1 MQELLDSLRRWLE
14 HDEDVALATVVATRK
29 SAPRPV
35 GSVLGVTGTGE
46 LAGSV
51 SAGCVENEVYA
62 EARDVLA
69 GAPPRQTTYGISD
82 EQALGVGLPCGGE
95 IDVFV
100 ARADVGL
107 LRRAVDELERGRVVS
122 VRAAD
127 DGLELVSRPAPRL
140 VVVGAVDTAEALCRG
155 ARALGW
161 QTLVVDPRKR
171 FATAERVPS
180 ADELIVEWPDVALE
194 RLALDEGAAVVVLA
208 HEDRIDLPA
217 LATALAGDA
226 FYVGVIGSRRTQ
238 AKRREGL
245 LELGLPE
252 DALARLHGP
261 VGLDVGA
268 ETPPETAVAI
278 LAEILA
284 VRSGRAGGPL
294 RDRTGRIHAGVQH
307 S

>member
-14 HDEDVALATVVATRK
+14 REEEVALATVVATRK

-35 GSVLGVTGTGE
+35 GSVLGVTRSGE

-69 GAPPRQTTYGISD
+69 GAPARRLTYGISD

-95 IDVFV
+95 IDVYV
-100 ARADVGL
+100 ARADAAL

-122 VRAAD
+122 VRPAD
-127 DGLELVSRPAPRL
+127 DGLELVSRPPPRI

-161 QTLVVDPRKR
+161 RTIVVDPRAR

-180 ADELIVEWPDVALE
+180 ADELAVEWPDVALE
-194 RLALDEGAAVVVLA
+194 RLELDEGTAVVVLA

-217 LATALAGDA
+217 LAAALSGDA

-238 AKRREGL
+238 GRRRDGL
-245 LELGLPE
+245 LELGVPE
-252 DALARLHGP
+252 DALERLHGP

-268 ETPPETAVAI
+268 ETPSETAVAI

-284 VRSGRAGGPL
+284 VRSGRTGGPL
-294 RDRTGRIHAGVQH
+294 RDRTGRIHAGV
-307 S
+307 

>member
-1 MQELLDSLRRWLE
+1 MQELLESLRRWLE
-14 HDEDVALATVVATRK
+14 RDEEVALATVVATRK

-46 LAGSV
+46 LVGSV

-69 GAPPRQTTYGISD
+69 GGPARTLSYGISD

-100 ARADVGL
+100 AKAGAPL
-107 LRRAVDELERGRVVS
+107 LRRAVVELEAGRVVT
-122 VRAAD
+122 VRPVED
-127 DGLELVSRPAPRL
+127 ELELVSRPAPRL

-161 QTLVVDPRKR
+161 RTIVIDPRPR
-171 FATAERVPS
+171 FATPERVPS
-180 ADELIVEWPDVALE
+180 ADELAVEWPDEALE
-194 RLALDEGAAVVVLA
+194 RIGLDDGAAVVVLA
-208 HEDRIDLPA
+208 HEERIDLPA
-217 LATALAGDA
+217 LASALASDA

-245 LELGLPE
+245 AELGLGE
-252 DALARLHGP
+252 ETVSRLHGP

-268 ETPPETAVAI
+268 ESPPETAVAI

-284 VRSGRAGGPL
+284 VRSGRSGGSL
-294 RDRTGRIHAGVQH
+294 RDRTGRIHAGV
-307 S
+307 

>member
-1 MQELLDSLRRWLE
+1 MQDLLDSLRRWLE
-14 HDEDVALATVVATRK
+14 REEDVALATVVATRK

-69 GAPPRQTTYGISD
+69 GAPARQLTYGISD
-82 EQALGVGLPCGGE
+82 EQAFGVGLPCGGE

-100 ARADVGL
+100 ARADAAL
-107 LRRAVDELERGRVVS
+107 LRRAVDELERGRLVS
-122 VRAAD
+122 VRPAD

-161 QTLVVDPRKR
+161 RTIVVDPRAR

-180 ADELIVEWPDVALE
+180 ADELAVEWPDVALE
-194 RLALDEGAAVVVLA
+194 RLGLDDGTAVVVLA

-217 LATALAGDA
+217 LATALAGEA
-226 FYVGVIGSRRTQ
+226 FYVGVLGSRRTQ
-238 AKRREGL
+238 ARRREGL
-245 LELGLPE
+245 IELGVTE
-252 DALARLHGP
+252 DALGRLHGP

-268 ETPPETAVAI
+268 QTPSETAVAI

-284 VRSGRAGGPL
+284 ARSGRAGGPL
-294 RDRTGRIHAGVQH
+294 RRGTGRIHTGV
-307 S
+307 

>member
-14 HDEDVALATVVATRK
+14 HDESVALATVVATRK

-35 GSVLGVTGTGE
+35 GSVLAVTGTGE

-62 EARDVLA
+62 EAREVLA
-69 GAPPRQTTYGISD
+69 GAAPRRLTYGISD
-82 EQALGVGLPCGGE
+82 EQAFGVGLPCGGE

-100 ARADVGL
+100 ARADAEL
-107 LRRAVDELERGRVVS
+107 LRRAVDELERGRLVS

-127 DGLELVSRPAPRL
+127 DGLELVSRPPPRL

-161 QTLVVDPRKR
+161 RTIVVDPRAR
-171 FATAERVPS
+171 FATVERVPS
-180 ADELIVEWPDVALE
+180 ADELAVEWPDVALE
-194 RLALDEGAAVVVLA
+194 RLGLDEGTAVVVLA

-217 LATALAGDA
+217 LAAALAGGA

-238 AKRREGL
+238 ARRREGL
-245 LELGLPE
+245 LELGVTDDDLE
-252 DALARLHGP
+252 RLHGP
-261 VGLDVGA
+261 IGLDVGA
-268 ETPPETAVAI
+268 ETPTETAVAI

-284 VRSGRAGGPL
+284 VRSGKAGGSL
-294 RDRTGRIHAGVQH
+294 REGSGRIHAGV
-307 S
+307 

>member
-1 MQELLDSLRRWLE
+1 MQELLGSLRRWLE
-14 HDEDVALATVVATRK
+14 HEEDVALATVVATRK

-69 GAPPRQTTYGISD
+69 GGPPRQTTYGISD

-100 ARADVGL
+100 ARADLAL

-122 VRAAD
+122 VRPAD
-127 DGLELVSRPAPRL
+127 GGLELVSRPAPRL

-161 QTLVVDPRKR
+161 QTLVVDPRAR

-180 ADELIVEWPDVALE
+180 ADEVIVEWPDVALN

-238 AKRREGL
+238 TKRREGL

-252 DALARLHGP
+252 DMLDRLHGP

-268 ETPPETAVAI
+268 ETPSETAVAI

-294 RDRTGRIHAGVQH
+294 RDRTGRIHAGVD